1 MLMGELSNRSGVP
14 IATITYYLREDL
26 LFPGVGTAA
35 TCAHYG
41 EPHIRRL
48 RLIEALLE
56 IGDFP
61 LAAIRRI
68 LAAVDDETVPP
79 HQMLGTVQLALGPGL
94 AGPADEPDWLAARD
108 EVTALLKRQGWRVLA
123 HSPARDLL
131 ISALVAL
138 RRFQVPPTGPGLDD
152 YARALAGL
160 AAAEVAGLAAP
171 GTAGHEEGSAV
182 AEAAVAGMVLYERV
196 IIALRRLAQE
206 DAAVRRFGAAGS

>member
-35 TCAHYG
+35 TCAHYD
-41 EPHIRRL
+41 ESHIRRL
-48 RLIEALLE
+48 GLIGALLA

-79 HQMLGTVQLALGPGL
+79 YQMLGTVQLALGPGIS
-94 AGPADEPDWLAARD
+94 GPTDEPDWLAARD
-108 EVTALLKRQGWRVLA
+108 EVTALLRRQGWRVLA
-123 HSPARDLL
+123 RSPARDLL

-138 RRFQVPPTGPGLDD
+138 RRFQVPPTAPGLDD
-152 YARALAGL
+152 YAQALAGL

-171 GTAGHEEGSAV
+171 ASAGHEERSAA

-206 DAAVRRFGAAGS
+206 DAAARRFGAAGS